1 MPRYRLKARVSFQEQ
16 AVFSGFLYD
25 WSVFFCF
32 PVGKISSH
40 QRRRQSPVGLD
51 HQGFLPSF
59 VRITDG
65 KPHDVTVA
73 HALALP
79 TNSIA
84 VMDRAY
90 IGYVWQWFFLL
101 FNNKVTPINSLRSTL
116 IFGVKIT
123 STLAFTSSSLAI
135 ISTLSPALATDLPR
149 AIIFL
154 DRDLALLI
162 QFEIC
167 VPR

>member
-1 MPRYRLKARVSFQEQ
+1 M
-16 AVFSGFLYD
+16 
-25 WSVFFCF
+25 FFCF

-90 IGYVWQWFFLL
+90 IGYVWQ
-101 FNNKVTPINSLRSTL
+101 
-116 IFGVKIT
+116 
-123 STLAFTSSSLAI
+123 
-135 ISTLSPALATDLPR
+135 
-149 AIIFL
+149 
-154 DRDLALLI
+154 
-162 QFEIC
+162 
-167 VPR
+167 